1 MIIKKQQTASRELMP
16 GITQIPYWDK
26 DTGSGA
32 VSMGMVT
39 LAPGCALPPHRH
51 KVEDAMIVIA
61 GQGMFVVD
69 GCEMVA
75 EAGDALLAPAGSVH
89 YLRNDGTVPFSV
101 VYTWPSVEV
110 ERIGV

>member
-1 MIIKKQQTASRELMP
+1 MIIKQSQASERELKP
-16 GITQIPYWDK
+16 GITQTPYWDK
-26 DTGSGA
+26 ATGSGS
-32 VSMGMVT
+32 VSMGTVT

-61 GQGMFVVD
+61 GKGVFVVD
-69 GCEMVA
+69 GQELAA

-89 YLRNDGTVPFSV
+89 YIRNDGTVPFTV